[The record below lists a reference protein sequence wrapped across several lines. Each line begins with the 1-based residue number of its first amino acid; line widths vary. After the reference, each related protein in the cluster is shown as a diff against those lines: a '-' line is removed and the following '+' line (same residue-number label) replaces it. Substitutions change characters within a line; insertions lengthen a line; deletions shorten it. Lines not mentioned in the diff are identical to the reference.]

1 MGQLIRRTPSSE
13 GPAPAFR
20 PSPARST
27 LAAPRTLADPVPER
41 WSSRSLAVAPSYR
54 LAAFLGRGDKMPRIR
69 FYNRR
74 SRHEHPPET
83 PISETACRALWGNPP
98 TFDFETARP
107 FRLSPR
113 RSSGAGPP
121 RGHPTSNGLTLDGVR
136 AGFGPDGYLFS
147 QRPFSPLRLAPF
159 ARRGSARALSA
170 QGASADSDPLTPLA
184 GVWIEI
190 RAF

>member
-1 MGQLIRRTPSSE
+1 MRPDNPLIAVPAITKPESPFRGAGLELHSRRTPRAFHGFDLRLEYGPTYSPDTIFE

-83 PISETACRALWGNPP
+83 PISETACRAPWGKPANV
-98 TFDFETARP
+98 
-107 FRLSPR
+107 RLR
-113 RSSGAGPP
+113 DRSSFSAFASTFEQ
-121 RGHPTSNGLTLDGVR
+121 RRTTSRSSDL
-136 AGFGPDGYLFS
+136 
-147 QRPFSPLRLAPF
+147 QRPHA
-159 ARRGSARALSA
+159 
-170 QGASADSDPLTPLA
+170 
-184 GVWIEI
+184 
-190 RAF
+190 